1 VRYRAILFGTLASA
15 VALSAENP
23 GYSLVAYYYTGVEAI
38 DPRSLRLSS
47 KDLELEQVES
57 LVGFDADL
65 NGDGTADH
73 ILRGGCSATGSCSL
87 RLVDGKSNKLI
98 GSLSGRP
105 LIVHSERIN
114 GWPVLSIYHHTS
126 STDGT
131 FTTYVHDGKRYQ
143 QVSSIMLYEQSVQ
156 ELFKKLETVKTI
168 GR

>member
-1 VRYRAILFGTLASA
+1 MRYSAILFGTLASA
-15 VALSAENP
+15 VAVSAETP
-23 GYSLVAYYYTGVEAI
+23 GYSLIAYYYTGVEAT
-38 DPRSLRLSS
+38 DPRSLHLSARDL
-47 KDLELEQVES
+47 DLESEES

-65 NGDGTADH
+65 NGDGALDH

-87 RLVDGKSNKLI
+87 RLVDGKTNKLI

-105 LIVHSERIN
+105 LIVHSEKIS
-114 GWPVLSIYHHTS
+114 GWPVLSIYHHMS

-131 FTTYVHDGKRYQ
+131 FTTIVHDGKRYQ

-156 ELFKKLETVKTI
+156 DLFKKLETVKTI